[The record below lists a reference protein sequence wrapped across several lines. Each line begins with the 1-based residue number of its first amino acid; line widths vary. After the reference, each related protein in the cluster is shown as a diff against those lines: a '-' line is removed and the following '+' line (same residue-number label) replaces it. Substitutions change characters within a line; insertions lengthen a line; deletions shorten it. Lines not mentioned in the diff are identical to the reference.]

1 MSEQGGGSGSGFDF
15 LDRSRSS
22 RRRRGKAASTQG
34 RPIAPQ
40 TDAEPEAPTP
50 EGSVGTEGDTSS
62 GPVATVE
69 KTPQEPPQEPPSTAG
84 MIEGDRT
91 EASLQ
96 GLDEPE
102 HLASRQD
109 EESGRQGRRPGTD
122 KVGESRGAH
131 AQASEVSTRG
141 VGTLEA
147 GAPVQQS
154 ATRAMRKDPA
164 KQQISAYV
172 DRTIKVRFDMRRM
185 QDALESGGRQVE
197 QAEIIEML
205 MDFYATHGDP
215 NALSRREDG

>member
-1 MSEQGGGSGSGFDF
+1 MSEQGGRSGSGFDF

-40 TDAEPEAPTP
+40 TDAEPEAPTT
-50 EGSVGTEGDTSS
+50 EGS
-62 GPVATVE
+62 VATVE
-69 KTPQEPPQEPPSTAG
+69 ETPQEPPSTAG
-84 MIEGDRT
+84 TIEGAKT
-91 EASLQ
+91 EASLK
-96 GLDEPE
+96 GPDEPD

-109 EESGRQGRRPGTD
+109 DESGWQGRRPGAD
-122 KVGESRGAH
+122 KVGESPGVH
-131 AQASEVSTRG
+131 SQASEVSTRG

-147 GAPVQQS
+147 GAPVPQS